1 MNTSRIGKI
10 AGSALLLIVCSCSR
24 EEGPKTVSYPARINT
39 DFEFTDAAGS
49 NTKPPASGDLDLS
62 FLNLEGQKVD
72 LQSFKGKKNV
82 VLVITRGYPGTLCPF
97 CLAQASRLIKN
108 YPEFVRRQAEVI
120 VVFPGPKEHVY
131 DFSRSSQ
138 VDASASKLPFP
149 LVLDEDLKVVD
160 RLGIRGNLAKPST
173 FILDKEGRVRFAY
186 VGTTTADRPSVKS
199 MLAQLDAIGKA
210 DL

>member
-1 MNTSRIGKI
+1 MYSSRLKKI
-10 AGSALLLIVCSCSR
+10 VGCAFLLIVCSCSR
-24 EEGPKTVSYPARINT
+24 EESPKTVAYPAKINP
-39 DFEFTDAAGS
+39 DFEFRDAASS
-49 NTKPPASGDLDLS
+49 NAKPASGDMDLS

-97 CLAQASRLIKN
+97 CLAQASRLIRN
-108 YPEFVRRQAEVI
+108 YPEFERRQAEVV

-138 VDASASKLPFP
+138 ADASASKFPFP

-173 FILDKEGRVRFAY
+173 FILDKAGRVRFAY
-186 VGTTTADRPSVKS
+186 VGTSTADRPSVKS

>member
-1 MNTSRIGKI
+1 MNSSQIGK
-10 AGSALLLIVCSCSR
+10 ALSCVFLLVLCSCSG
-24 EEGPKTVSYPARINT
+24 EESPKKVAYPAVINSQ
-39 DFEFTDAAGS
+39 FEFADAAQS
-49 NTKPPASGDLDLS
+49 NAKPASGDLDLS

-108 YPEFVRRQAEVI
+108 YPEFSRRQAEVV

-138 VDASASKLPFP
+138 ADAAASKFPFP

-160 RLGIRGNLAKPST
+160 KLGIRGNLAKPST
-173 FILDKEGRVRFAY
+173 FILDKQGRVRFAY
-186 VGTTTADRPSVKS
+186 VGTSTADRPSVKS

>member
-1 MNTSRIGKI
+1 MNSSRIGKI
-10 AGSALLLIVCSCSR
+10 VGCAFFLLVCSCSR
-24 EEGPKTVSYPARINT
+24 EESPKPVAYYPPRVNS
-39 DFEFTDAAGS
+39 DFEFKDATSS
-49 NTKPPASGDLDLS
+49 NAKPASGDMDLS

-97 CLAQASRLIKN
+97 CLAQATRLIKN
-108 YPEFVRRQAEVI
+108 YPEFERRQAEVV

-131 DFSRSSQ
+131 EFSRSSQ
-138 VDASASKLPFP
+138 ADASASKFPFP

-186 VGTTTADRPSVKS
+186 VGTSTADRPSVKS
-199 MLAQLDAIGKA
+199 MLAQLDAIGKG
-210 DL
+210 

>member
-1 MNTSRIGKI
+1 MKLSRIGKI
-10 AGSALLLIVCSCSR
+10 GGSALFLVACSCSGQ
-24 EEGPKTVSYPARINT
+24 EIPKPVPYPAKINPG
-39 DFEFTDAAGS
+39 FEFNDVAKS
-49 NTKPPASGDLDLS
+49 NAKPASGEMDLS

-108 YPEFVRRQAEVI
+108 YPEFERRQAEVV
-120 VVFPGPKEHVY
+120 VVFPGPKDHIY

-138 VDASASKLPFP
+138 ADASANKFPFP

-186 VGTTTADRPSVKS
+186 VGTSTADRPSVKS
-199 MLAQLDAIGKA
+199 MLAQLDAIGKG
-210 DL
+210 

>member
-1 MNTSRIGKI
+1 MNSSQIGKI
-10 AGSALLLIVCSCSR
+10 VGCAFLLILSSCSQ
-24 EEGPKTVSYPARINT
+24 EESPKKVAYPAVINQN
-39 DFEFTDAAGS
+39 FQFTDVAQS
-49 NTKPPASGDLDLS
+49 NAKPASSDMDFS

-97 CLAQASRLIKN
+97 CLAQTSRLIKN
-108 YPEFVRRQAEVI
+108 YPEFARRQAEVV
-120 VVFPGPKEHVY
+120 VVFPGPKDHVY

-138 VDASASKLPFP
+138 ADAAASKFPFP
-149 LVLDEDLKVVD
+149 LVLDEDLKAVD
-160 RLGIRGNLAKPST
+160 RLGVRGNLAKPST
-173 FILDKEGRVRFAY
+173 FILDKQGRVRFAY
-186 VGTTTADRPSVKS
+186 VGASTADRPSVKS

>member
-1 MNTSRIGKI
+1 MNSSQIRRILGC
-10 AGSALLLIVCSCSR
+10 ASLLVVCSCSG
-24 EEGPKTVSYPARINT
+24 EEGPKKVAYPAVINSE
-39 DFEFTDAAGS
+39 FEFPDAAHS
-49 NTKPPASGDLDLS
+49 NAKPASGDMELS

-108 YPEFVRRQAEVI
+108 YPEFSRRQAEVV

-138 VDASASKLPFP
+138 ADAAASKFPFP

-160 RLGIRGNLAKPST
+160 KLGIRGNLAKPST
-173 FILDKEGRVRFAY
+173 FILDKQGRVRFAY
-186 VGTTTADRPSVKS
+186 VGTSTADRPSVKS

>member
-1 MNTSRIGKI
+1 MNSSSIGKI
-10 AGSALLLIVCSCSR
+10 LGCLALLVLCSCSK
-24 EEGPKTVSYPARINT
+24 EEGPKAVAYPVRIHSE
-39 DFEFTDAAGS
+39 FEFGDVAKS
-49 NTKPPASGDLDLS
+49 NTKPVSGDTDLA
-62 FLNLEGQKVD
+62 FFNLEGQKVE

-97 CLAQASRLIKN
+97 CLAQTSRLIKN
-108 YPEFVRRQAEVI
+108 YPEFQRRQAEVV

-131 DFSRSSQ
+131 EFRNTSQ
-138 VDASASKLPFP
+138 AEASTSKIPFP

-173 FILDKEGRVRFAY
+173 FILDKQGRVRFAY

-199 MLAQLDAIGKA
+199 MLAQLDTIGKA